1 LQGISRWKLG
11 LSYVMDIRLRKLSSE
26 INGDM
31 ELFLSRGQYKL
42 STANA
47 IYSFGKHYRS
57 FGRAFEKL
65 DILNNLGVKRVLG
78 LGWGIGSLAELLRD
92 HSSLE
97 SFTGIEHDPT
107 LIELYH
113 GLTEGSESLAT
124 HLIHADA
131 IEFVKSSE
139 GQSDERFDLICS
151 DIFIDNLTPSSV
163 ISETY
168 INGLIRLGSEG
179 ARILVSKLNMS
190 VQDRQ
195 QNLEF
200 ENLLSSLGID
210 YEVINTFGNR
220 MYTWTT

>member
-1 LQGISRWKLG
+1 MQGISRWKLR
-11 LSYVMDIRLRKLSSE
+11 LSYVMDIRLLKLSSE

-57 FGRAFEKL
+57 FGKAFEKL
-65 DILNNLGVKRVLG
+65 GILNDLGIERVLV
-78 LGWGIGSLAELLRD
+78 LGWGIGSIADLLRD

-97 SFTGIEHDPT
+97 SFTGIEHDHT
-107 LIELYH
+107 LIELYQS
-113 GLTEGSESLAT
+113 LTDSSGGLAT
-124 HLIHADA
+124 HLVHTDA
-131 IEFVKSSE
+131 IEFVKSGA
-139 GQSDERFDLICS
+139 GQSNRPFDLICS

-163 ISETY
+163 ISEDY
-168 INGLIRLGSEG
+168 INGLIRLGAEG

-195 QNLEF
+195 QNNEF
-200 ENLLSSLGID
+200 EDLLSSLEID